1 MAHVIHSIN
10 IAAGGSCHHT
20 DTVAD
25 EEHHRYATDL
35 LTQASAVVLG
45 RNTFDLFASF
55 WPDVVNR
62 TDLPPYVT
70 DFASELDAKPKYVAT
85 SRAVETGWNNT
96 RVLHGPG
103 LGEVRQLVANTP
115 GSIVVFGSPK
125 LGASLIAAG
134 LVQELHVVVQPFIGQ
149 AAVRAF
155 EGLESRKQ
163 LTRLEVRPFQSG
175 AVLLRYETA
184 A

>member
-1 MAHVIHSIN
+1 M
-10 IAAGGSCHHT
+10 
-20 DTVAD
+20 
-25 EEHHRYATDL
+25 
-35 LTQASAVVLG
+35 
-45 RNTFDLFASF
+45 
-55 WPDVVNR
+55 
-62 TDLPPYVT
+62 
-70 DFASELDAKPKYVAT
+70 
-85 SRAVETGWNNT
+85 
-96 RVLHGPG
+96 
-103 LGEVRQLVANTP
+103 ANTP